1 MENENKPSYEELMQ
15 AHMQLLEDFKNLQF
29 QYQMLESNKMLER
42 VKILIDMRKNQT
54 CFTDKVIKLVD
65 ENLVQMLK
73 APKKQK

>member
-1 MENENKPSYEELMQ
+1 MENETKPSYDELMR

-42 VKILIDMRKNQT
+42 IKILIDMRKNQT
-54 CFTDKVIKLVD
+54 CFTDKINKLVD
-65 ENLVQMLK
+65 WNLIQMLE